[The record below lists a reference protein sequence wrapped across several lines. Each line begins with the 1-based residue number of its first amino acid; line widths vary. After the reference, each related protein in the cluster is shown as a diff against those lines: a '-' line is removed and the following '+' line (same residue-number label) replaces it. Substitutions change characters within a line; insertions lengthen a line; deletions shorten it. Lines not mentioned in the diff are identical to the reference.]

1 MIDLTPILEA
11 VLSLAAA
18 AITAFVIPFLKR
30 KLTQD
35 QQREI
40 NSWVKIAVG
49 AAEQI
54 FVGPGRGDEK
64 KAYVLTWLERQ
75 GYTVDEEKLDAM
87 IEAAVHELTNNG
99 IIVEE
104 STISEEG

>member
-35 QQREI
+35 QQQEI

-54 FVGPGRGDEK
+54 FIGPGRGKEK
-64 KAYVLTWLERQ
+64 KAYVLAWLERQ
-75 GYTVDEEKLDAM
+75 GYTVDEEKLDTM
-87 IEAAVHELTNNG
+87 IEAAVHELANNG
-99 IIVEE
+99 IIVGE